1 MQSVKN
7 AAMARSVP
15 HAIEFLLLRHGK
27 KYDRNNKVGESVSFR
42 SNVHRAA
49 AAMRFWILHE
59 IRSFGGRSL
68 ATELINGLCHG
79 EPEGSLHLSSRD
91 NVFDGNDAPKQVV
104 RVVFHPGQGHIRSS
118 RAART
123 IQPQGDVVELRALV
137 LVNRSCVAQPQ
148 REVHHT
154 IYRHFSI
161 CILVDGEQEAGVCSY
176 QDTSSLQID
185 SLHDSAHA
193 VDEMML
199 FVKVFGEHD
208 AETAIEWDL
217 CRNGCTIGA
226 EFSTLSMVVLVVLI
240 VPGTCARSRCLRF
253 RINTWTVWS
262 LMMAAPR
269 LVQVMRV
276 VRFCVLANTSSMPT
290 AVGAWCPDQALCPRQ
305 MSVCRN
311 RMPASPSS
319 LLMRNSTTSWRQK
332 ARERNNK

>member
-68 ATELINGLCHG
+68 ATELTNGLCHG

-240 VPGTCARSRCLRF
+240 VPGHLRKEPLSP
-253 RINTWTVWS
+253 VPEQH
-262 LMMAAPR
+262 LD
-269 LVQVMRV
+269 RV
-276 VRFCVLANTSSMPT
+276 VVNDGSPTLGASDASGSVLRP
-290 AVGAWCPDQALCPRQ
+290 C
-305 MSVCRN
+305 
-311 RMPASPSS
+311 
-319 LLMRNSTTSWRQK
+319 
-332 ARERNNK
+332 